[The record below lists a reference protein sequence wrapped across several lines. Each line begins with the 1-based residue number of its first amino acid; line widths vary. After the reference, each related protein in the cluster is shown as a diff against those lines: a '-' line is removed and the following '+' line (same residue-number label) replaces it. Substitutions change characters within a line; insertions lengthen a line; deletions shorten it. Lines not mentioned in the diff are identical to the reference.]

1 MFLSD
6 WKVSSGPLQGN
17 DYSQTG
23 VSSCHLIRSLE
34 QDVEG
39 RIGNDGKLITAV
51 SNEIKLTSY
60 VQILEKKF
68 QLSGPIFTVLGYS
81 LEKNCN

>member
-23 VSSCHLIRSLE
+23 VRSCHLIRSLE

-60 VQILEKKF
+60 VQILGKKISIIWADF
-68 QLSGPIFTVLGYS
+68 YGLG
-81 LEKNCN
+81 LQFGKKL